1 MGEAVCSI
9 ARGSRG
15 QRLRGPALQ
24 PAPAPVNFGVTGCN
38 LGLRHQTASH
48 QGWEPTLQP
57 AQKNTVGCIEVARAP
72 APSHSLPRRLA
83 LSNFLDP
90 LPTFCP
96 SPPYP
101 HRTPCPPTSC
111 YSSSLF
117 LVPPTLCP
125 TSRTPISH
133 SPRPLPRPF
142 TLPPPSPGLGLW
154 CWANMAAA
162 VGRDTLPEHWS
173 YGVCRDGRVF
183 FIKCARGGSTRV
195 GACAG
200 GPGPGAGVGGG
211 AVALTGA
218 RLPQ

>member
-101 HRTPCPPTSC
+101 HRTPCPPLLATPAPCFLSLPLSVQLHAPLSPTRPAPC
-111 YSSSLF
+111 PAPSPSPPPPPAWGSGAGRTWRLRSGGTPYLSTGRTAFVGTAASSL
-117 LVPPTLCP
+117 L
-125 TSRTPISH
+125 SAR
-133 SPRPLPRPF
+133 
-142 TLPPPSPGLGLW
+142 G
-154 CWANMAAA
+154 AAA
-162 VGRDTLPEHWS
+162 LGSGRAL
-173 YGVCRDGRVF
+173 GGR
-183 FIKCARGGSTRV
+183 
-195 GACAG
+195 
-200 GPGPGAGVGGG
+200 GPGRAWGGV
-211 AVALTGA
+211 
-218 RLPQ
+218 RWR